1 MKRLSKAQISELDT
15 HVEKLGKA
23 YAQVEEAWREFEAAH
38 QEVAS
43 AVEAYNDAVQE
54 AVGWRDDIVSQ
65 MQVYYDERSEKW
77 QEGEAGEQ
85 YQAWIDEWESAS
97 IEEELECPELSELSE
112 VDHADNLGELP
123 QEVTEA

>member
-65 MQVYYDERSEKW
+65 MQEYYDERSEKW

-112 VDHADNLGELP
+112 VDHADNLGEL
-123 QEVTEA
+123 